1 MIIEN
6 YGTGE
11 RCKETLRKLLLAE
24 AEGILPADINRCILL
39 PVPTTRDSVHLSDT
53 EKLLDA
59 VFSDV
64 TEGDVVAG
72 YGIGSERTRFL
83 TERGA
88 VVYDASLD
96 EKFLTENAEV
106 TAIGALGYILTST
119 DKIPKDVKFM
129 IVGYGRI
136 GAALLRMLLFH
147 NATVTVASGREKTCI
162 DLGECGIDAVY
173 MPRGSALPRTDASII
188 INTAPTDLSSS
199 FEEDT
204 LPEGVRVIELAS
216 GNNFKGISG
225 VERLPSI
232 PDRSYGK
239 TAAKR
244 DYSAVLRAMKD
255 AYE

>member
-11 RCKETLRKLLLAE
+11 RCKETLRRLLLAE
-24 AEGILPADINRCILL
+24 ADGALPPEINRCILL
-39 PVPTTRDSVHLSDT
+39 PIPTSRDSIHLSGT

-59 VFSDV
+59 IFSDV
-64 TEGDVVAG
+64 KSGDFVAG
-72 YGIGSERTRFL
+72 YGIDSERTRAL

-106 TAIGALGYILTST
+106 TAIGALGYVLTTT
-119 DKIPKDVKFM
+119 DKIPKDIKFT

-147 NATVTVASGREKTCI
+147 NAKVTVASGREKTCI
-162 DLGECGIDAVY
+162 DLGKCGIDAIY
-173 MPRGSALPRTDASII
+173 MPRGSALPKTDADII
-188 INTAPTDLSSS
+188 INTAPTDLSAS
-199 FEEDT
+199 FSGDSV
-204 LPEGVRVIELAS
+204 PDGVRVIELAS

-239 TAAKR
+239 TAAGI
-244 DYSAVLRAMKD
+244 YFSAIMRAIRE
-255 AYE
+255 AYK